1 MLRALL
7 LALCVRAAACV
18 EKVAVTDWS
27 TLGPNAT
34 FALFNNRTN
43 ASRLKLFRVVEF
55 DLFSGEGM
63 TTGPSD
69 DRVSEYQ
76 LGFPSPKDGV
86 ASCTND
92 HYCVPG
98 PCGILDINY
107 FGNPAYSSH
116 LSTDAI
122 ARNVVAENPYNY
134 EKIEF
139 GPGGLPSAH
148 ALGHSQCEPTFGTR
162 TVFYKGD
169 LTDYEVVD
177 QFDKLSQ
184 QHKHAYRHMVH
195 PDNST
200 DLWPNVLPLPPAI
213 QTKADGN
220 PNPRYMY
227 NATDNASF
235 KNFGDRLPYTC
246 GGSTDGV
253 PALYL
258 EPVDECH
265 SPENCTLYRVTET
278 FNASA
283 FIAAG
288 LTWNTFAENKPYRS
302 TDDTLTSPHT
312 ARQVF
317 AQAYYSYSYEPQQFF
332 EAYHDNQEE
341 SPFNDRDPV
350 YNGSD
355 APSGYESRYVENTN
369 YAALNHTSTVTFSP
383 VVVGCPN
390 SFNRRSVLAP
400 TVQRYTD
407 VACYAD
413 SAGIM
418 RLPHGILSTHT
429 KHRFATITTYPQ
441 VGISASESHPGM
453 FSEFAQV
460 IGIVFSPYLFQPHDE
475 DARANATDS
484 MRSLLTGMNQ
494 AIDWPATVRLPLWT
508 NTSCHVFNSED
519 TRGSGCSMLPDIPG
533 KVTPDCGRYEPP
545 ARDHKSAQHCK
556 DRHGETTRESNVTDP
571 APDRLMRQ
579 QPPRSQFKL
588 PGELLVLR
596 MYELLLSHQKAG
608 TTAAIEYVTTW
619 TSLTEFN
626 FSHQL
631 PPVGPDYEREIAHLY
646 SRTKAL
652 QRRDVGGRLAYSPLH
667 KRVVWTPL
675 HSFCFGGY
683 LTFAHPYLQHTGFM
697 YDKKYWQFLV
707 IPPKS
712 QQGHFQ
718 QNAGMHYTAPALDYM
733 FAQLTSN
740 VHTQKVMHYKGGAV
754 NRYSVFG
761 ESEHLLLDMTTT
773 EMIKVRYRSRQEII
787 DDMRQ
792 TRQCSKDAYAEG
804 VWLAYVNDM
813 LRFINNTTKPTDSD
827 HSAPATAYT
836 CGFLHTHSPYQPV
849 HEYFCDRQRNTF
861 NDLAIGVHF
870 GHRNFDIGA
879 TTGCE
884 HQGGAPCADDGT
896 VIGYED
902 GVDESGYNLGD
913 DDGFEFSNEVDRRRQ
928 CPFTDK
934 QQTPGGCGGTT
945 QCNQKKVLANNNAA
959 PYNGDWQRWFCGS
972 QISAGQCHDNMAL
985 HMATFRN
992 IAQPAKVPCPP
1003 SGSMCPYAYP
1013 RAFTAAGSES
1023 YDRCCIKAANVCTSP
1038 TPLET
1043 KHYEGFV
1050 TYQNCT
1056 TPPCTDYQ
1064 ECEAPYADLVAAYI
1078 GNLGKSAAFVRDVC
1092 FLECMG
1098 ECTIHCETGS
1108 DTHDGTRAGEYP
1120 EFPEDS
1126 VWATTDIPWTDWQGY
1141 GVVSGTRYTSYEK
1154 LLKNPGDSVHSVDL
1168 HLERKRGANPDN
1180 YWWSDRQVIA
1190 RTWAAKNADPGPIIY
1205 SSEGQLQV
1213 TNYQDGKYERPEIYD
1228 HPVRLP
1234 HMVEG
1239 TELGSNYGFLRR
1251 AGGQTMHCSNTY
1263 FSWEPASVNMGT
1275 AHSFFEGHGAR
1286 QCFTALDKDPGSED
1300 LHGYGDD
1307 ARRRAMMLTVRHH
1320 LVPEYLAYIDR
1331 GGWYGGSAVGVRS
1344 TFTNTQGDTFFKDNK
1359 NSHAPISGEPVVRL
1373 KEAGFS
1379 MRFHRTDR
1387 TDTFTGGCGLEI
1399 SANRTVAKNTL
1410 AAWSG
1415 SAHAGRSDHPTS
1427 QIGTSRSLRPRTH
1440 LVQTPWLP
1448 TSSNAYGQ
1456 NITCREFRAA
1466 MVTPGGAANYS
1477 DFQTNWWDMMWHTDG
1492 VHLDLGG
1499 AGGVCAG
1506 LSLGSLYGIAS
1517 AEEPLWEQ
1525 YNAANGTNTGAP
1537 FENVGNAVLSG
1548 RACTDTGLH
1557 TATLLMGDSANALPT
1572 EVEHADRDVDTF
1584 ACVIQLNPQEKVT
1597 TVVTKYSKAC
1607 HFPNNPFPGVQFAHG
1622 NLDNAFILQEFPAIV
1637 PHTGW
1642 APSGKREWVS
1652 AIQNTERHSS
1662 FACDCNNARPVYS
1675 CNIADPNDK
1684 YVNIPE
1690 AMREG
1695 WLANITNPDHVDM
1708 AICSYSWD
1716 KPHPGTPPVGLYMA
1730 SATKHFEVVETDLYH
1745 NHDEHTANP
1754 LAHVLFTDN
1763 GFSHAALSDLVFTGD
1778 ARPYWI
1784 RPKPLVYNS
1793 TCLRWPYGQIH
1804 SSAFKPDIRNR
1815 IWHDDVQPEEYLHG
1829 YCDTVNSKPVYCRH
1843 DVNGAAA
1850 RTAFCKQAGRLA
1862 TNTVA
1867 GLVLSRERTHAQSC
1881 NYDAGLCLHLPGYGT
1896 SLASTLKQIAE
1907 DKRSGITVL
1916 VAPFGAKHLV
1926 AFMYQQ
1932 VRRPVGAVDLTGM
1945 SRDAYINST
1954 WKSWLSVG
1962 DNDTS
1967 YLGVVQD
1974 TAVFRML
1981 AGLTAADTVGGV
1993 VAAMTSFFVRLQ
2005 TPSPLCTSRD
2015 APYILSAPLKH
2026 GYQCVSLG
2034 DTTYTYDE
2042 AVVSVAVPG
2051 TTITSAVAG
2060 VRVQFLRRPAAGACT
2075 VFHVGAPGVSITSVH
2090 VDQTGCTTTHA
2101 WDLVPF
2107 KLSGKSVAGFA
2118 LDNANVVGTEVAV
2131 MVLGAHTS
2139 EFPHGS
2145 TLDVDGM
2152 FVNIVI
2158 DAPTLFIV
2166 AFARCHGNV
2175 TLFANRPAVV
2185 LEQPASEETPV
2196 HVSGGSP
2203 SGNGNTTP
2211 FTIINT
2217 HEYTSMFGEAF
2228 MQKLYPSPP
2237 QHSLFY
2243 WAAAI
2248 ILLLWTAAIAV
2259 LHVYALLS
2267 RGNAGALV
2275 CGALAAFKEENG
2287 PGFAVSYTDKR
2298 RRVTFTTGHLAG
2310 ERLLYNRVVAEIV
2323 FDGSTDYKEYSA
2335 LENIA
2340 KNAL

>member
-18 EKVAVTDWS
+18 EKVAVTDWN

-116 LSTDAI
+116 LSTDTI

-139 GPGGLPSAH
+139 GPSVPPSAH

-288 LTWNTFAENKPYRS
+288 LTWNTFAENKPYRG

-332 EAYHDNQEE
+332 EAYHDNEEE

-571 APDRLMRQ
+571 APDRHMRQ
-579 QPPRSQFKL
+579 QPPYSQFKL
-588 PGELLVLR
+588 PGEVQ
-596 MYELLLSHQKAG
+596 LLSMYQQLLNTDTRGTDASIVKTQVNDKFILDALKGFNKSGHLPGVAPGYETAIQK
-608 TTAAIEYVTTW
+608 
-619 TSLTEFN
+619 LFPRP
-626 FSHQL
+626 L
-631 PPVGPDYEREIAHLY
+631 ER
-646 SRTKAL
+646 
-652 QRRDVGGRLAYSPLH
+652 RRVGGRVAYSALN
-667 KRVVWTPL
+667 KRLEWTPL

-683 LTFAHPYLQHTGFM
+683 LTFVHPTLKVDSGKATLVPPMPTAHEDTG
-697 YDKKYWQFLV
+697 L
-707 IPPKS
+707 
-712 QQGHFQ
+712 
-718 QNAGMHYTAPALDYM
+718 HYTAPTLDYM
-733 FAQLTSN
+733 YAQLTMKFKTSKGIDKKYHEIGN
-740 VHTQKVMHYKGGAV
+740 AIVALFTSKPHKVL
-754 NRYSVFG
+754 SVFI
-761 ESEHLLLDMTTT
+761 T
-773 EMIKVRYRSRQEII
+773 EDIAVRYRSRQEILA
-787 DDMRQ
+787 DLAT
-792 TRQCSKDAYAEG
+792 TRGCSRAAYNEG
-804 VWLAYVNDM
+804 VRLDYVNDR
-813 LRFINNTTKPTDSD
+813 LRSTNGVRREGNP
-827 HSAPATAYT
+827 PATAYT
-836 CGFLHTHSPYQPV
+836 CGFLHVHQPYQPV
-849 HEYFCDRQRNTF
+849 HEYFCSTASQQWGSHWWSTYGKMDK
-861 NDLAIGVHF
+861 DYMI
-870 GHRNFDIGA
+870 
-879 TTGCE
+879 GCE
-884 HQGGAPCADDGT
+884 FQGGPECADDGANWRDAA
-896 VIGYED
+896 GY
-902 GVDESGYNLGD
+902 GTSGDNIVGD
-913 DDGFEFSNEVDRRRQ
+913 DDINPDQQYNIKDARYQ
-928 CPFTDK
+928 CKFTAA
-934 QQTPGGCGGTT
+934 QQTPGSCASDSKTCT
-945 QCNQKKVLANNNAA
+945 QKKVSVQGTAA
-959 PYNGDWQRWFCGS
+959 PYNGDWQRWFCS
-972 QISAGQCHDNMAL
+972 TQIKSGQCHDNMVL
-985 HMATFRN
+985 HMHTFRVL
-992 IAQPAKVPCPP
+992 PAAKMKCT
-1003 SGSMCPYAYP
+1003 GNDEMCSFPY
-1013 RAFTAAGSES
+1013 E
-1023 YDRCCIKAANVCTSP
+1023 
-1038 TPLET
+1038 
-1043 KHYEGFV
+1043 
-1050 TYQNCT
+1050 
-1056 TPPCTDYQ
+1056 
-1064 ECEAPYADLVAAYI
+1064 DLVGAYI
-1078 GNLGKSAAFVRDVC
+1078 DNLGKSMAFVRDVC

-1098 ECTIHCETGS
+1098 ECSVHCETHS
-1108 DTHDGTRAGEYP
+1108 DTRDGTRAGEP
-1120 EFPEDS
+1120 PKFQKS
-1126 VWATTDIPWTDWQGY
+1126 VLEYALYALQYDTFTTTAIGPDDEASP
-1141 GVVSGTRYTSYEK
+1141 
-1154 LLKNPGDSVHSVDL
+1154 VD
-1168 HLERKRGANPDN
+1168 
-1180 YWWSDRQVIA
+1180 YYQVIT
-1190 RTWAAKNADPGPIIY
+1190 RTPEPAHKWWQPLVAGGDDGTGIAQFVLDEIKYTN
-1205 SSEGQLQV
+1205 QV
-1213 TNYQDGKYERPEIYD
+1213 LENYQDGKYERPEIYD

-1344 TFTNTQGDTFFKDNK
+1344 TFTNTQGDTFFKDK
-1359 NSHAPISGEPVVRL
+1359 RNSHAPISGEPVVRL